1 VKAAGALAQKI
12 AGHELVVGGLR
23 RHVAGV
29 DYHSLNMVLMHSWW
43 TCRCVAHR
51 GHSVHHVHRHGL
63 LSAKMAI
70 LLRVHFNRRVGE
82 TAGDSLKFLFAV
94 VIDGVIEDAVLRFE
108 GTYADKAGAV
118 NLF

>member
-1 VKAAGALAQKI
+1 
-12 AGHELVVGGLR
+12 
-23 RHVAGV
+23 
-29 DYHSLNMVLMHSWW
+29 
-43 TCRCVAHR
+43 
-51 GHSVHHVHRHGL
+51 VHHVHRHGL

-82 TAGDSLKFLFAV
+82 TAGDSLEFLFAV

-118 NLF
+118 NEDIVLPAVLSDVTETAFFVPLLDESSFRHVVSYK